1 MFKINKLTK
10 TAPKS
15 SSKGTP
21 LIVLLTLV
29 GGAFLFYIIGF
40 LALLNQHPIH
50 WGLSIVGGVVGW
62 LIGKLIYRLRGE
74 TDII

>member
-1 MFKINKLTK
+1 MFKINKLTR
-10 TAPKS
+10 TARKS